1 MKPTVASSF
10 LNSRTLDNLSNNWA
24 KLISNADLHNFKN
37 KCVYKKKKKKEKQL
51 LLDKYRFVPFILEKN
66 EILNAIN
73 I

>member
-1 MKPTVASSF
+1 MR
-10 LNSRTLDNLSNNWA
+10 LR
-24 KLISNADLHNFKN
+24 
-37 KCVYKKKKKKEKQL
+37 KKKKEKQL